1 VRELN
6 SLTPNW
12 ENKSCKKVGECGS
25 FGMSYRLEDFTTLN
39 GSAILAFNEVLMVQ
53 CRAVHDMV
61 ERGKVIKQ
69 FSLVL
74 LVVLQIT
81 MAPIVLFSLTYLI
94 HVDYEAAQVSIR
106 TELIHWVVTAGLS
119 YGAISIALALVV
131 GGYRPFFVANQGG
144 FLSFLRLSP
153 RTGDP
158 ELVDRAR
165 LHLQGTPYGKMA
177 KLVSSKTGNGEYDL
191 MSVHGGLQLLA
202 VPMQVILIAVPLAIM
217 EGVPDSIVRPS
228 RAFDLGM
235 AGYLVALWIAVRVHP
250 IVSLHLV
257 GIAAMFRNV
266 VWRVSRL
273 SWILP
278 IFLYWLV
285 ARLVLLFSLDIL
297 NVNYEQW
304 HEMQLERIVLEMI
317 APDAEMP
324 ETAIL
329 DFIVAISVLPMATF
343 TTISVLGGS
352 QTMPEWMFGQEPVL
366 ESLRTKELAAGVEE
380 SNPDNSGGVEQGVG
394 DVHAPNNEESDKE
407 SRMIDTPFDL
417 FGDD

>member
-1 VRELN
+1 MPY
-6 SLTPNW
+6 S
-12 ENKSCKKVGECGS
+12 
-25 FGMSYRLEDFTTLN
+25 
-39 GSAILAFNEVLMVQ
+39 NEVLMVQ
-53 CRAVHDMV
+53 CSTVEDMV
-61 ERGKVIKQ
+61 GRGKVAKQ
-69 FSLVL
+69 LSLAL

-119 YGAISIALALVV
+119 YGVISIALALAF
-131 GGYRPFFVANQGG
+131 GGFRPFFVANQGG
-144 FLSFLRLSP
+144 VLAFLRLSP
-153 RTGDP
+153 RNGDP
-158 ELVDRAR
+158 ELVDRSR

-177 KLVSSKTGNGEYDL
+177 KLVHSKTKDGEFDL
-191 MSVHGGLQLLA
+191 MAIHGGLQLLA
-202 VPMQVILIAVPLAIM
+202 VPMQVILIAVPLVIM

-250 IVSLHLV
+250 LVSWHLV

-273 SWILP
+273 SWVLP

-352 QTMPEWMFGQEPVL
+352 QSMPDWMFGQEQKL
-366 ESLRTKELAAGVEE
+366 ESLRTKELGEGDGVPSSDSEVGSE
-380 SNPDNSGGVEQGVG
+380 IPKIEDNEDGLEGDLEGGG
-394 DVHAPNNEESDKE
+394 
-407 SRMIDTPFDL
+407 MIDTPFDL

>member
-1 VRELN
+1 MPA
-6 SLTPNW
+6 S
-12 ENKSCKKVGECGS
+12 
-25 FGMSYRLEDFTTLN
+25 
-39 GSAILAFNEVLMVQ
+39 NEVLMVA
-53 CRAVHDMV
+53 CSAEGGMV
-61 ERGKVIKQ
+61 DRGKVGKQ
-69 FSLVL
+69 LVLAL

-81 MAPIVLFSLTYLI
+81 MAPVILFSLTYLI

-106 TELIHWVVTAGLS
+106 TDLIHWVVSAGLS
-119 YGAISIALALVV
+119 YGLISIALALIV
-131 GGYRPFFVANQGG
+131 GGFRPFFVANRGG
-144 FLSFLRLSP
+144 ILPALKMSP

-177 KLVSSKTGNGEYDL
+177 RLVNSKTKEGDYDL
-191 MSVHGGLQLLA
+191 MAVHGGLQLLA

-217 EGVPDSIVRPS
+217 EGVPDSMVRPS

-250 IVSLHLV
+250 IVSHQLV

-273 SWILP
+273 SWVLP

-285 ARLVLLFSLDIL
+285 ARLALLISLDIL

-304 HEMQLERIVLEMI
+304 HEMQLEKVVLETI
-317 APDAEMP
+317 APGAEVP

-352 QTMPEWMFGQEPVL
+352 QNMPEWMFSRESTLQ
-366 ESLRTKELAAGVEE
+366 SLRTKELE
-380 SNPDNSGGVEQGVG
+380 SGTESKEPIEDEMGNLEK
-394 DVHAPNNEESDKE
+394 EESDE
-407 SRMIDTPFDL
+407 AENQEVSSRMIDTPFDL
-417 FGDD
+417 FGED

>member
-1 VRELN
+1 
-6 SLTPNW
+6 
-12 ENKSCKKVGECGS
+12 
-25 FGMSYRLEDFTTLN
+25 MST
-39 GSAILAFNEVLMVQ
+39 SNEVLMVR
-53 CRAVHDMV
+53 CRTVGDMV
-61 ERGKVIKQ
+61 ERGKVAKQ
-69 FSLVL
+69 LSLAM

-81 MAPIVLFSLTYLI
+81 MAPIILFSLTYLI
-94 HVDYEAAQVSIR
+94 HVDYEAAQVSVR

-119 YGAISIALALVV
+119 YGGISIALALVF
-131 GGYRPFFVANQGG
+131 GGFRPFFVANQGG
-144 FLSFLRLSP
+144 VLPFLRLSP

-177 KLVSSKTGNGEYDL
+177 KLVHSKNKDDGFDL
-191 MSVHGGLQLLA
+191 MAIHGGLQLLA
-202 VPMQVILIAVPLAIM
+202 VPMQVILIAVPLVIM

-250 IVSLHLV
+250 LVSWHLV

-304 HEMQLERIVLEMI
+304 HEMQLEKIVLEMI

-352 QTMPEWMFGQEPVL
+352 QSMPDWMFEQEEKL
-366 ESLRTKELAAGVEE
+366 ESLRTKELGEGGDIPNSDVEE
-380 SNPDNSGGVEQGVG
+380 EIVNPEEEGHEANHGGTLEGS
-394 DVHAPNNEESDKE
+394 E
-407 SRMIDTPFDL
+407 MIDMPFNL
-417 FGDD
+417 FKDD

>member
-1 VRELN
+1 MGHLSNEALMAVCSAE
-6 SLTPNW
+6 
-12 ENKSCKKVGECGS
+12 G
-25 FGMSYRLEDFTTLN
+25 GMVD
-39 GSAILAFNEVLMVQ
+39 
-53 CRAVHDMV
+53 
-61 ERGKVIKQ
+61 RGKVGKQ
-69 FSLVL
+69 LILVL

-81 MAPIVLFSLTYLI
+81 MAPVILFSLTYLV

-106 TELIHWVVTAGLS
+106 TDLIHWVVSAGLS
-119 YGAISIALALVV
+119 YGLISIALALVV
-131 GGYRPFFVANQGG
+131 GGFRPFFVANRGG
-144 FLSFLRLSP
+144 ILPALNMSP

-165 LHLQGTPYGKMA
+165 LYLQGTPYGKMA
-177 KLVSSKTGNGEYDL
+177 RLVNSKTRGGEYDL
-191 MSVHGGLQLLA
+191 MAVHGGLQLLA

-217 EGVPDSIVRPS
+217 EGVPDSLVRPS

-250 IVSLHLV
+250 VVSHQLV

-273 SWILP
+273 SWVLP

-285 ARLVLLFSLDIL
+285 ARVVLLVSLDVL
-297 NVNYEQW
+297 NVDYEQW
-304 HEMQLERIVLEMI
+304 HEMQLEKIILEMI
-317 APDAEMP
+317 APGAEVP

-343 TTISVLGGS
+343 TTVSVLGGS
-352 QTMPEWMFGQEPVL
+352 QEMPDWMFGQESAL
-366 ESLRTKELAAGVEE
+366 ESLRTKELGGGTEPEE
-380 SNPDNSGGVEQGVG
+380 SKEGEMAVIVDDESDEE
-394 DVHAPNNEESDKE
+394 DEESS

-417 FGDD
+417 FSES

>member
-1 VRELN
+1 MRHL
-6 SLTPNW
+6 S
-12 ENKSCKKVGECGS
+12 
-25 FGMSYRLEDFTTLN
+25 
-39 GSAILAFNEVLMVQ
+39 NEALMVV
-53 CRAVHDMV
+53 CSAEGSMV
-61 ERGKVIKQ
+61 DRGKVGKQ
-69 FSLVL
+69 LVLVL

-81 MAPIVLFSLTYLI
+81 MAPVILFSLTYLV

-106 TELIHWVVTAGLS
+106 TDLVHWVVSAGLT
-119 YGAISIALALVV
+119 YGLISIALALIV
-131 GGYRPFFVANQGG
+131 GGFRPFYVANQGG
-144 FLSFLRLSP
+144 ILPALKMSP

-165 LHLQGTPYGKMA
+165 LYLQGTPYGRMA
-177 KLVSSKTGNGEYDL
+177 RLVNSKTSGGEYDL
-191 MSVHGGLQLLA
+191 MAVHGGLQLLA

-217 EGVPDSIVRPS
+217 EGVPDSLVRPS

-250 IVSLHLV
+250 LVSHQLV

-273 SWILP
+273 SWVLP

-285 ARLVLLFSLDIL
+285 ARVVLLVSLDVL
-297 NVNYEQW
+297 NVDYEQW
-304 HEMQLERIVLEMI
+304 HEMQLEKIILETI
-317 APDAEMP
+317 APGAEVP

-343 TTISVLGGS
+343 TTVSVLGGS
-352 QTMPEWMFGQEPVL
+352 QEMPDWMFGQESSL
-366 ESLRTKELAAGVEE
+366 ESLRTKELGNGAET
-380 SNPDNSGGVEQGVG
+380 
-394 DVHAPNNEESDKE
+394 EESDQE
-407 SRMIDTPFDL
+407 EPAVILNDEPGGEDEEAPSRMIDTPFKL

>member
-1 VRELN
+1 MPV
-6 SLTPNW
+6 S
-12 ENKSCKKVGECGS
+12 
-25 FGMSYRLEDFTTLN
+25 
-39 GSAILAFNEVLMVQ
+39 NEVLMVQ
-53 CRAVHDMV
+53 CRAVDNMV
-61 ERGKVIKQ
+61 ERGKVTKQ
-69 FSLVL
+69 FALVL

-81 MAPIVLFSLTYLI
+81 MAPIILFSLTYLI
-94 HVDYEAAQVSIR
+94 QVDYQAAQIGIR

-119 YGAISIALALVV
+119 YGMISIALALIV
-131 GGYRPFFVANQGG
+131 GGFRPFFVANSGG
-144 FLSFLRLSP
+144 FLSFFRLSP

-177 KLVSSKTGNGEYDL
+177 TLVHTKTNDGEFDL
-191 MSVHGGLQLLA
+191 MAVHGGLQLLA

-217 EGVPDSIVRPS
+217 EGVPDSIIRPS

-250 IVSLHLV
+250 LISWHLV

-285 ARLVLLFSLDIL
+285 ARLVLLFSLDLL

-304 HEMQLERIVLEMI
+304 HEMQLEKIVLEMI
-317 APDAEMP
+317 APEAEMP

-352 QTMPEWMFGQEPVL
+352 QTMPEWMFGQEAGLV
-366 ESLRTKELAAGVEE
+366 SLRTKELERGSEDPIPEE
-380 SNPDNSGGVEQGVG
+380 SGVKIPEDREDTGLDDG
-394 DVHAPNNEESDKE
+394 DDGEER
-407 SRMIDTPFDL
+407 RMIDTPFDI

>member
-1 VRELN
+1 MPT
-6 SLTPNW
+6 S
-12 ENKSCKKVGECGS
+12 
-25 FGMSYRLEDFTTLN
+25 
-39 GSAILAFNEVLMVQ
+39 NEVLMVA
-53 CRAVHDMV
+53 CSAEGGMV
-61 ERGKVIKQ
+61 DRGKVGKQ
-69 FSLVL
+69 LVLAL

-81 MAPIVLFSLTYLI
+81 MAPVILFSLTYLI
-94 HVDYEAAQVSIR
+94 HVDYGAAQVSIR
-106 TELIHWVVTAGLS
+106 TDLIHWVVSAGLS
-119 YGAISIALALVV
+119 YGLISIALALIV
-131 GGYRPFFVANQGG
+131 GGFRPFFVANRGG
-144 FLSFLRLSP
+144 ILPSLKMSP

-165 LHLQGTPYGKMA
+165 LHLRGSPYGKMA
-177 KLVSSKTGNGEYDL
+177 RLVNSKTKEGDYDL
-191 MSVHGGLQLLA
+191 MAVHGGLQLLA

-217 EGVPDSIVRPS
+217 EGVPDSMVRPG

-250 IVSLHLV
+250 IVSHQLV

-273 SWILP
+273 SWVLP

-285 ARLVLLFSLDIL
+285 ARLALLISLDIL

-304 HEMQLERIVLEMI
+304 HEMQLERIVLETI
-317 APDAEMP
+317 SPGAEVP

-352 QTMPEWMFGQEPVL
+352 QNMPEWMFSRESTLQ
-366 ESLRTKELAAGVEE
+366 SLRTKELG
-380 SNPDNSGGVEQGVG
+380 SGTDSKE
-394 DVHAPNNEESDKE
+394 PIENEMMSLENEESDE
-407 SRMIDTPFDL
+407 AEDLEFSSRMIDTPFDL
-417 FGDD
+417 FGED

>member
-1 VRELN
+1 MGHLSNEALMAVCSAE
-6 SLTPNW
+6 
-12 ENKSCKKVGECGS
+12 G
-25 FGMSYRLEDFTTLN
+25 GMVD
-39 GSAILAFNEVLMVQ
+39 
-53 CRAVHDMV
+53 
-61 ERGKVIKQ
+61 RGKVGKQ
-69 FSLVL
+69 LILVL

-81 MAPIVLFSLTYLI
+81 MAPVILFSLTYLVHI
-94 HVDYEAAQVSIR
+94 DYEAAQVSIR
-106 TELIHWVVTAGLS
+106 TDLIHWVVSAGLS
-119 YGAISIALALVV
+119 YGLISIALALVI
-131 GGYRPFFVANQGG
+131 GGFRPFFVANRGG
-144 FLSFLRLSP
+144 ILPALNMSP

-165 LHLQGTPYGKMA
+165 LYLQGTPYGRMA
-177 KLVSSKTGNGEYDL
+177 RLVNSKTRGGEYDL
-191 MSVHGGLQLLA
+191 MAVHGGLQLLA

-217 EGVPDSIVRPS
+217 EGVPDSLVRPS

-250 IVSLHLV
+250 VVSHQLV

-273 SWILP
+273 SWVLP

-285 ARLVLLFSLDIL
+285 ARVVLLVSLDVL
-297 NVNYEQW
+297 NVDYEQW
-304 HEMQLERIVLEMI
+304 HEMQLEKIILETI
-317 APDAEMP
+317 APGAEVP

-352 QTMPEWMFGQEPVL
+352 QEMPDWMFGQESAL
-366 ESLRTKELAAGVEE
+366 ESLRTKELGDGKEPEE
-380 SNPDNSGGVEQGVG
+380 SKEDEMAAIVNDESDEE
-394 DVHAPNNEESDKE
+394 DEESS

-417 FGDD
+417 FSES

>member
-1 VRELN
+1 MVVCSAE
-6 SLTPNW
+6 
-12 ENKSCKKVGECGS
+12 G
-25 FGMSYRLEDFTTLN
+25 GMVD
-39 GSAILAFNEVLMVQ
+39 
-53 CRAVHDMV
+53 
-61 ERGKVIKQ
+61 RGKVGKQ
-69 FSLVL
+69 LVLVL

-81 MAPIVLFSLTYLI
+81 MAPVILFSLTYLV

-106 TELIHWVVTAGLS
+106 TDLIHWVVSAGLT
-119 YGAISIALALVV
+119 YGLISIALALVV
-131 GGYRPFFVANQGG
+131 GGFRPFFVANRGG
-144 FLSFLRLSP
+144 ILPALNMSP

-165 LHLQGTPYGKMA
+165 LYLQGTPYGRMA
-177 KLVSSKTGNGEYDL
+177 RLVNSKTSGGEYDL
-191 MSVHGGLQLLA
+191 MAVHGGLQLLA

-217 EGVPDSIVRPS
+217 EGEPDSLVRPS

-250 IVSLHLV
+250 LVSHQLV

-273 SWILP
+273 SWVLP

-285 ARLVLLFSLDIL
+285 ARVVLLVSLDVL
-297 NVNYEQW
+297 NVDYEQW
-304 HEMQLERIVLEMI
+304 HEMQLEKIILETI
-317 APDAEMP
+317 APGAEVP

-343 TTISVLGGS
+343 TTVSVLGGS
-352 QTMPEWMFGQEPVL
+352 QEMPDWMFGQESSL
-366 ESLRTKELAAGVEE
+366 ESLRTKELGDGTDNEEPDEGEPAVILNDESREEDEE
-380 SNPDNSGGVEQGVG
+380 SP
-394 DVHAPNNEESDKE
+394 

-417 FGDD
+417 FSDD

>member
-1 VRELN
+1 MPA
-6 SLTPNW
+6 S
-12 ENKSCKKVGECGS
+12 
-25 FGMSYRLEDFTTLN
+25 
-39 GSAILAFNEVLMVQ
+39 NEVLMMA
-53 CRAVHDMV
+53 CSAEGGMV
-61 ERGKVIKQ
+61 DRGKVGKQ
-69 FSLVL
+69 LVLVL

-81 MAPIVLFSLTYLI
+81 MAPVILFSLTYLI
-94 HVDYEAAQVSIR
+94 DVDYEAAQVSIR
-106 TELIHWVVTAGLS
+106 TDLIHWVVSAGLS
-119 YGAISIALALVV
+119 YGLISIALALVV
-131 GGYRPFFVANQGG
+131 GGFRPFFVANRGG
-144 FLSFLRLSP
+144 ILPALNMSP

-177 KLVSSKTGNGEYDL
+177 RLVNSKTGDGEY
-191 MSVHGGLQLLA
+191 A
-202 VPMQVILIAVPLAIM
+202 LIAVPLAIM
-217 EGVPDSIVRPS
+217 EGVPDSVVKPS

-250 IVSLHLV
+250 IVSQHLV

-273 SWILP
+273 SWVLP

-285 ARLVLLFSLDIL
+285 ARLALLVSLDVL

-304 HEMQLERIVLEMI
+304 HEMQLEKIILETI
-317 APDAEMP
+317 APGAEVP

-352 QTMPEWMFGQEPVL
+352 QNMPRWMFGQELSL
-366 ESLRTKELAAGVEE
+366 ESLRAKELESGEEPTDSEQGDVVTQDEGE
-380 SNPDNSGGVEQGVG
+380 SNGIGEGST
-394 DVHAPNNEESDKE
+394 
-407 SRMIDTPFDL
+407 SRMIDTPFDI
-417 FGDD
+417 FGED

>member
-1 VRELN
+1 MPA
-6 SLTPNW
+6 S
-12 ENKSCKKVGECGS
+12 
-25 FGMSYRLEDFTTLN
+25 
-39 GSAILAFNEVLMVQ
+39 NEVLMVA
-53 CRAVHDMV
+53 CSAEGGMV
-61 ERGKVIKQ
+61 DRGKVGKQ
-69 FSLVL
+69 LVLAL

-81 MAPIVLFSLTYLI
+81 MAPVILFSLTYLI

-106 TELIHWVVTAGLS
+106 TDLIHWVVSAGLS
-119 YGAISIALALVV
+119 YGLISIALALVV
-131 GGYRPFFVANQGG
+131 GGFRPFFVANRGG
-144 FLSFLRLSP
+144 ILSTLKMSP

-177 KLVSSKTGNGEYDL
+177 RLVNSKTGEGGYDL
-191 MSVHGGLQLLA
+191 MAVHGGLQLLA

-217 EGVPDSIVRPS
+217 EGIPESMVRPR

-250 IVSLHLV
+250 IVSHQLV

-266 VWRVSRL
+266 VWSISRL
-273 SWILP
+273 SWVLP

-285 ARLVLLFSLDIL
+285 ARLALLISLDIL

-304 HEMQLERIVLEMI
+304 HEMQLERIVLEAI
-317 APDAEMP
+317 APGAEVP

-352 QTMPEWMFGQEPVL
+352 QNMPEWMFGQEVAL
-366 ESLRTKELAAGVEE
+366 ESLRTKELGGGTGSRENVEDKMDILE
-380 SNPDNSGGVEQGVG
+380 
-394 DVHAPNNEESDKE
+394 NEEPDETDEREVS

-417 FGDD
+417 FGEDF

>member
-1 VRELN
+1 MMGRWGGFCA
-6 SLTPNW
+6 LT
-12 ENKSCKKVGECGS
+12 SVVATAS
-25 FGMSYRLEDFTTLN
+25 
-39 GSAILAFNEVLMVQ
+39 NEVLMVQ
-53 CRAVHDMV
+53 CRAVGVMAG
-61 ERGKVIKQ
+61 RGKVAKQ
-69 FSLVL
+69 LSLAL

-81 MAPIVLFSLTYLI
+81 MAPIILFSLTYLI

-106 TELIHWVVTAGLS
+106 TELVYWVVTAGLS
-119 YGAISIALALVV
+119 YGAISIALALVF
-131 GGYRPFFVANQGG
+131 GGFRPFFVSNKGG
-144 FLSFLRLSP
+144 ILPFLRLSP

-177 KLVSSKTGNGEYDL
+177 KLVHKKTKDGDFDIMEI
-191 MSVHGGLQLLA
+191 HGGLQLLA
-202 VPMQVILIAVPLAIM
+202 VPMQVILIAVPLVIM
-217 EGVPDSIVRPS
+217 EGVPDSFVRPS

-235 AGYLVALWIAVRVHP
+235 AGYLLALWIAVRIHP
-250 IVSLHLV
+250 IVSWRLV

-285 ARLVLLFSLDIL
+285 ARLVLLVSLDLL

-317 APDAEMP
+317 APNAEMP

-352 QTMPEWMFGQEPVL
+352 QSMPDWMFGQEDKL
-366 ESLRTKELAAGVEE
+366 ESLRTKELGDGSEQTGESESEEIESGVT
-380 SNPDNSGGVEQGVG
+380 SVRDPDAEGEGGGG
-394 DVHAPNNEESDKE
+394 
-407 SRMIDTPFDL
+407 MIDMPFDL

>member
-1 VRELN
+1 MPA
-6 SLTPNW
+6 S
-12 ENKSCKKVGECGS
+12 
-25 FGMSYRLEDFTTLN
+25 
-39 GSAILAFNEVLMVQ
+39 NEVLMVA
-53 CRAVHDMV
+53 CSAEGGMV
-61 ERGKVIKQ
+61 DRGKVGKQ
-69 FSLVL
+69 LVLAL

-81 MAPIVLFSLTYLI
+81 MAPVILFSLTYLI

-106 TELIHWVVTAGLS
+106 TDLIHWVVSAGLS
-119 YGAISIALALVV
+119 YGLISIALALVV
-131 GGYRPFFVANQGG
+131 GGFRPFFVANRGG
-144 FLSFLRLSP
+144 ILSALKMSP
-153 RTGDP
+153 RAGDP

-177 KLVSSKTGNGEYDL
+177 RLVNSKTREGGYDL
-191 MSVHGGLQLLA
+191 MAVHGGLQLLA
-202 VPMQVILIAVPLAIM
+202 VPMQVILIAIPLAIM
-217 EGVPDSIVRPS
+217 EGVPDSMVRPR

-250 IVSLHLV
+250 IVSHQLV

-266 VWRVSRL
+266 VWSISRL
-273 SWILP
+273 SWVLP

-285 ARLVLLFSLDIL
+285 ARLALLISLDIL

-304 HEMQLERIVLEMI
+304 HEMQLERIVLEAI
-317 APDAEMP
+317 APGAEVP

-352 QTMPEWMFGQEPVL
+352 QNMPEWMFGQEVAL
-366 ESLRTKELAAGVEE
+366 ESLRTKELGGGTGSRENVEDKMDILE
-380 SNPDNSGGVEQGVG
+380 
-394 DVHAPNNEESDKE
+394 NEETDETDEREVS

-417 FGDD
+417 FGEDF